1 MFTLSYFRK
10 ELLKYRFNC
19 VKEFWRYEKRKEK
32 NLGGMTF

>member
-19 VKEFWRYEKRKEK
+19 VKEFGDMKKEK
-32 NLGGMTF
+32 NLEGITF